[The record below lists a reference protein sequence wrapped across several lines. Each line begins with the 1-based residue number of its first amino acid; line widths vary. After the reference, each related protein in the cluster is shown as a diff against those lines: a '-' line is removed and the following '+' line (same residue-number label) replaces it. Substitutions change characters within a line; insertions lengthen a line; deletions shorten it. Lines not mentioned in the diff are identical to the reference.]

1 MDNPLALFCP
11 YPTVDVDGTLYDGL
25 VLTKSKFCSKKC
37 VDRVCKHFL
46 SRKEEGVPQF
56 YTCPAGYS
64 IAVIRIGDST
74 IRVNGIIETSSNTSK
89 PHFKKRNKSRK
100 AKVPELQAWFSALK
114 RVRPHY
120 DSAVEAK
127 AKDAV
132 HALHDIKSL
141 IASIMKTSE
150 EWISE
155 QPGSSIDEQLQH
167 SPENLRKIYQS
178 CRVLESLLLITD
190 ILANPEVAKF
200 GQRRLISIRSVL
212 FLLTKIHEDKAQRSN
227 RTIKLRGNS
236 EKSARLYS
244 SFIVIPHVLI
254 DNAIKHSDP
263 GSKIHIWVNDMP
275 NGEIRVDISS
285 VGRLIPKEEQ
295 NKIFRRGTRGSNVKV
310 KGSGLG
316 LFIAKIVAEANGL
329 EVQYQVSKHILR
341 KNKGINH
348 FLFTVPAG
356 ASI

>member
-1 MDNPLALFCP
+1 MDNPLSLFCP
-11 YPTVDVDGTLYDGL
+11 YPTIDVDGTLYDGL
-25 VLTKSKFCSKKC
+25 VLAQSKFCSKKC

-64 IAVIRIGDST
+64 IAVIRIGDLT

-89 PHFKKRNKSRK
+89 PHFKKQNKSRK
-100 AKVPELQAWFSALK
+100 AKVPELQAWISALK

-155 QPGSSIDEQLQH
+155 QSGSSIDEQFQH
-167 SPENLRKIYQS
+167 SPEHLRKIYQS

-200 GQRRLISIRSVL
+200 GKRRLISIYDVL

-236 EKSARLYS
+236 QKSAWLYS

-254 DNAIKHSDP
+254 DNAIKHSVP
-263 GSKIHIWVNDMP
+263 SS
-275 NGEIRVDISS
+275 EIYVRVSDLHGGILVVISS
-285 VGRLIPKEEQ
+285 FGQLIPEEERD
-295 NKIFRRGTRGSNVKV
+295 KIFQRGVRGSNVKV

-316 LFIAKIVAEANGL
+316 LFIANIVAKANGL
-329 EVQYQVSKHILR
+329 EIQYRAKKHVLH
-341 KNKGINH
+341 KNKGTNQ